1 MDEANVIRVG
11 DLVRWDAGGVIKV
24 GVVSSINPD
33 GTCTMTLQGKNGEN
47 VTMRIRSERLDKIV
61 STVEAQTARGDA
73 EADDEEAEE
82 SSEDV
87 EVTEIDETILTPE
100 GVEERTT
107 IVEEVLPSAP
117 RRLARKAVAKAPP
130 AQKAQVPKARTA
142 KKAPAK
148 KAKAKKAPAPRA
160 RTAKKA
166 KAKKTVKAKVRA
178 KKSGRR
184 KK

>member
-24 GVVSSINPD
+24 GVVSCINPD
-33 GTCTMTLQGKNGEN
+33 GTCAMTLQGKNGEN

-61 STVEAQTARGDA
+61 STVEAQTARRDA

-82 SSEDV
+82 GSEDV

-107 IVEEVLPSAP
+107 IVEEVLPRAP
-117 RRLARKAVAKAPP
+117 RPPARKAVVQAPP
-130 AQKAQVPKARTA
+130 AKKAPEAKARTA

-148 KAKAKKAPAPRA
+148 KARTAKKAPA
-160 RTAKKA
+160 KKMLKA
-166 KAKKTVKAKVRA
+166 KARA